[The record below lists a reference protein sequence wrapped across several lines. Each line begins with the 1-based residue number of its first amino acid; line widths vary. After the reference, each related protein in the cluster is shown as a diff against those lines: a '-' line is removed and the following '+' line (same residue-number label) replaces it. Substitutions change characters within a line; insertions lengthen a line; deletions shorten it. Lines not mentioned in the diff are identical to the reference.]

1 MLTAAATPTDVPSR
15 PEFSI
20 MWLLLLVQ
28 GASVEEVATEL
39 RRDGPESMI
48 GLTVFSYYN
57 VFYGISARH

>member
-1 MLTAAATPTDVPSR
+1 MLTAAATPTDVPFR

-39 RRDGPESMI
+39 RRDGPKKYDRSNRFQ
-48 GLTVFSYYN
+48 LL
-57 VFYGISARH
+57 